1 MNHLF
6 VKTVKYFVTLI
17 FVLFLLIWLLSPQIS
32 SHFIQQQLTPQAL
45 VLGGQSHVRYNP
57 FLSKLSVENFVI
69 TKNKSIVLA
78 IKKLDLGISLYQLL
92 FDKIYIKQFDIDGFF
107 IKIRQDQQREEI
119 AGFSLNKPAQNT
131 NPPAPSAPL
140 NYELILPL
148 VKIQNAKVGYESNG
162 RKLEFIATYLNSK
175 DVTADSNKQSGQFQL
190 NGKLDQAI
198 INLSGKFN
206 ILAQQGVISS
216 DIDITQLDLSL
227 FSPWLPKQNQITSG
241 LLTLSGQQKIQLIDD
256 KANVDLTNSQVK
268 IEQLELA
275 QDKIA
280 ISVDQQEFYA
290 PDLTVSLAKDKTVD
304 ITGQAKYTL
313 ERLAIANYDNKQ
325 LLLASIRNVSLP
337 IITIDQTQASQL
349 ISLPTVDIS
358 KIILSDELNTD
369 LPPILRIE
377 QTQIV
382 DVNISATKTEIDT
395 ATIRGLAI
403 DTYISPAKNIENLNP
418 IQSFIAKNDAIEVKS
433 APTIDSGSGTQT
445 GKDVVSNQSAQNTA
459 SNSYRFVLNQ
469 LRFLDAAKINLVDAS
484 VKPAYKRK
492 YTIEKFELGP
502 IDTHNPTQETILTIA
517 GQGDEHEKF
526 NLTSVNKLFAPKPSY
541 SVKGYINE
549 VDLSAISPYVQD
561 SLKHQ
566 IKSGQLNLK
575 IDTNVVDDQLSG
587 DTNLLIRHI
596 EFATKIDSAPDAIN
610 TTASMPLN
618 VALDMLKDS
627 DGNVDLSIPLAGD
640 INSPEFGIISIT
652 TFLVKKASMMAAKDY
667 LMKTFVPYANVVSVA
682 MSAADAIL
690 KVRFNDLFFVPKQI
704 ETAVTDDVFL
714 LQFAQLLID
723 KPETH
728 VTVCPI
734 AVPEDINIKSGT
746 KITAPEQIEQLNNIS
761 RQRFNYFKNLMN
773 KQYKIETSRLIMCAP
788 SIDDSDKAKP
798 RLSFST

>member
-6 VKTVKYFVTLI
+6 LKIVKYFVTFI
-17 FVLFLLIWLLSPQIS
+17 FVLLLLIWLLSPQIS

-45 VLGGQSHVRYNP
+45 TLGGQSHLRYNP

-78 IKKLDLGISLYQLL
+78 VKKLDVGISLYQLL
-92 FDKIYIKQFDIDGFF
+92 FDKIYIKEFNIDGFF

-119 AGFSLNKPAQNT
+119 AGFSLNTPAKNT
-131 NPPAPSAPL
+131 TATSPSEPL

-175 DVTADSNKQSGQFQL
+175 DVAADSKKQSGQFQL

-216 DIDITQLDLSL
+216 DIDISQLDLSL

-256 KANVDLTNSQVK
+256 KTNVDLTNSQVK

-280 ISVDQQEFYA
+280 VSVDQQEFYA
-290 PDLTVSLAKDKTVD
+290 PDLTISLAKENA
-304 ITGQAKYTL
+304 INIAGQAKYSL
-313 ERLAIANYDNKQ
+313 ERLAIANNDNKQ
-325 LLLASIRNVSLP
+325 HLLASIRNISLP
-337 IITIDQTQASQL
+337 MINIDQTKASQL
-349 ISLPTVDIS
+349 ISLPTIDIS

-377 QTQIV
+377 QTQIS
-382 DVNISATKTEIDT
+382 DVNISASKTAIDT

-403 DTYISPAKNIENLNP
+403 DTYISPSKNIENLNP
-418 IQSFIAKNDAIEVKS
+418 IQSFIAKNDAIEVNNESTTES
-433 APTIDSGSGTQT
+433 AP
-445 GKDVVSNQSAQNTA
+445 NAQSDKTA
-459 SNSYRFVLNQ
+459 VASELTENNASDNYRFVLNQ
-469 LRFLDAAKINLVDAS
+469 LRFSDAAKINLVDAS

-526 NLTSVNKLFAPKPSY
+526 QLTSVNKLFAKKPSY

-575 IDTNVVDDQLSG
+575 IDTKVVDEQLSG
-587 DTNLLIRHI
+587 DTNLLIRQI
-596 EFATKIDSAPDAIN
+596 QFATKIDSAPDAIN

-690 KVRFNDLFFVPKQI
+690 KVRFNDLIFVPKQL
-704 ETAVTDDVFL
+704 ETSVTDDVFL
-714 LQFAQLLID
+714 SQFAQLLID

-734 AVPEDINIKSGT
+734 AVPDDINIKSGT
-746 KITAPEQIEQLNNIS
+746 KITAPEHIEQLNNIS
-761 RQRFNYFKNLMN
+761 RQRFNNFKNLMN
-773 KQYKIETSRLIMCAP
+773 KKYKIETSRLILCAP
-788 SIDDSDKAKP
+788 SIDDTDKAKP